1 MIFLIYALCFT
12 NLLLNGFRNMFRR
25 IQKLQ
30 LSPVGSILEPKSID
44 ISENVSVCRYV
55 SSLHDEILPDNI
67 PLDDLLKAGVPLNEV
82 SSKIYDVQTFQND
95 DYHKEE

>member
-12 NLLLNGFRNMFRR
+12 SLSLNGLLNMFRR
-25 IQKLQ
+25 IQKLM

-55 SSLHDEILPDNI
+55 SSLHDEVLPDNI
-67 PLDDLLKAGVPLNEV
+67 PLDDLLKAGVQLDEV

-95 DYHKEE
+95 YHKEE

>member
-1 MIFLIYALCFT
+1 
-12 NLLLNGFRNMFRR
+12 MFRR

-55 SSLHDEILPDNI
+55 SSLNDEILPDNI

-82 SSKIYDVQTFQND
+82 SSKIYDVQTIPH

>member
-1 MIFLIYALCFT
+1 MIFLNYVFGFT
-12 NLLLNGFRNMFRR
+12 NLSLNGLLNMFRC
-25 IQKLQ
+25 IQKLK

-55 SSLHDEILPDNI
+55 SSLNDEILPDNI
-67 PLDDLLKAGVPLNEV
+67 PLDDLLKAGVQLNEV

-95 DYHKEE
+95 DHKED

>member
-1 MIFLIYALCFT
+1 MIFLKCSFGFISLSFT
-12 NLLLNGFRNMFRR
+12 GFLNMFRC
-25 IQKLQ
+25 IQKLK

-55 SSLHDEILPDNI
+55 SSLNDEILPDNI
-67 PLDDLLKAGVPLNEV
+67 PLDDLLKAGVQLNEV

-95 DYHKEE
+95 DHKEE